1 MLTPFAANLRPIIR
15 LRDGMM
21 RHSVAAVLSVV
32 LLAGCNADVLNVPNP
47 NLPAVTTPP
56 DLGFVQSL
64 ATGILI
70 QSRTN
75 LPGLV
80 SDAGILGRE
89 SLNYTPTD
97 GRNTSA
103 YLGAA
108 QLDNAG
114 FANGGWNGRFANMR
128 NVANFISI
136 VDGVSFLTDA
146 QKNAARGYAKTFR
159 ALEIFYLLTTRDSL
173 GLPVEIDLVTNTA
186 QPFVSRDS
194 AYRFATNLM
203 NEAATNLAAGGSA
216 FPFSLP
222 PGYAPFNTPATFT
235 RFNRAIMA
243 RYYVYQGSLA
253 CGATCY
259 TAALTALSGS
269 FINSA
274 AGADLRAG
282 AYNVYS
288 SAAGDALNPL
298 SNPVSPD
305 QVAHPSIVTDAQ
317 SNGGVPDL
325 RMTAK
330 TTTIAAKIPPGNP
343 APGAPTT
350 VGFRMYTSNT
360 ASVPVIRNEELILL
374 RAEANIGLNNLA
386 AALPDINFVRTTSG
400 GLAPL
405 APFATQADAL
415 TALLYEKRYSLLWEG
430 HRWADMR
437 RYGRLAQLPLDLP
450 NHFRA
455 RVQPVPQAE
464 CLFRATL
471 DASLKGP
478 GCP

>member
-1 MLTPFAANLRPIIR
+1 MLTPFAASLRTTIR
-15 LRDGMM
+15 LGDGMM
-21 RHSVAAVLSVV
+21 RHSVATALSVV
-32 LLAGCNADVLNVPNP
+32 LLAGCNADALNVPNF
-47 NLPAVTTPP
+47 NQAAVSTTP
-56 DLGFVQSL
+56 DIAFVQSL
-64 ATGILI
+64 ATGIFI
-70 QSRTN
+70 QSRAN
-75 LPGLV
+75 LPALV

-108 QLDNAG
+108 QLDNSG
-114 FANGGWNGRFANMR
+114 FASGGWNGRFTNMR
-128 NVANFISI
+128 NAANFLAI
-136 VDGVSFLTDA
+136 VDGAAFLTDA
-146 QKNAARGYAKTFR
+146 QKNAARGFAKTFR
-159 ALEIFYLLTTRDSL
+159 AMEVFYLLTTRDSL
-173 GLPVEIDLVTNTA
+173 GLPVEIDLATNKA
-186 QPFVSRDS
+186 QAFVSRDS
-194 AYRFATNLM
+194 AYKFATNLM

-216 FPFSLP
+216 FPFALP
-222 PGYAPFNTPATFT
+222 GGFSPFNTPANFLK
-235 RFNRAIMA
+235 FNRAMTA
-243 RYYVYQGSLA
+243 RYLVYQGSLT
-253 CGATCY
+253 CGASCY
-259 TAALTALSGS
+259 TAALAALTGS

-274 AGADLRAG
+274 SGADLRLG

-305 QVAHPSIVTDAQ
+305 QVAHPSIVADAQ

-325 RMTAK
+325 RLTAK
-330 TTTIAAKIPPGNP
+330 TTTIAAKIPPGSP

-350 VGFRMYTSNT
+350 VGFKMYVSNT

-386 AALPDINFVRTTSG
+386 AALPDINFIRTTSG
-400 GLAPL
+400 GLAAL
-405 APFATQADAL
+405 GAFSSQANAL

-430 HRWADMR
+430 HRWADVR
-437 RYGRLAQLPLDLP
+437 RYGRLSDLPLDLA

-455 RVQPVPQAE
+455 KVQPVPQAE

-471 DASLKGP
+471 DAALKGP
-478 GCP
+478 GC

>member
-1 MLTPFAANLRPIIR
+1 
-15 LRDGMM
+15 MM
-21 RHSVAAVLSVV
+21 RHSVASALAVV
-32 LLAGCNADVLNVPNP
+32 LLAGCNADALNVPNP
-47 NLPAVTTPP
+47 NLPAVSTPP

-64 ATGILI
+64 ATGLLI
-70 QSRTN
+70 QTRTN

-80 SDAGILGRE
+80 SDVGILGRE

-97 GRNTSA
+97 GRNTSQ

-108 QLDNAG
+108 QLDFAG
-114 FANGGWNGRFANMR
+114 FASGGWNGRFANMR
-128 NVANFISI
+128 NAANFLSI

-146 QKNAARGYAKTFR
+146 QKNAARGYAKTIR
-159 ALEIFYLLTTRDSL
+159 ALEVFYILSTRDTL
-173 GLPVEIDLVTNTA
+173 GTPVEIDLVENKP

-194 AYRFATNLM
+194 AYRFATNLI
-203 NEAATNLAAGGSA
+203 NEAATNLQAGGTA

-222 PGYAPFNTPATFT
+222 PGYAPFNTPATFL
-235 RFNRAIMA
+235 RLNRALAA
-243 RYYVYQGSLA
+243 RYLVYQGSLS

-259 TAALTALSGS
+259 TAALTALTGS

-274 AGADLRAG
+274 SGADLRAG
-282 AYNVYS
+282 AYNAYS

-317 SNGGVPDL
+317 SNAGVPDL

-350 VGFRMYTSNT
+350 VGWRIYTSNT
-360 ASVPVIRNEELILL
+360 ASIPLIRNEELILL

-400 GLAPL
+400 GLAAL
-405 APFATQADAL
+405 GAFATQADAL

-430 HRWADMR
+430 HRWIDLR
-437 RYGRLAQLPLDLP
+437 RYGRLNTLPLDLP
-450 NHFRA
+450 THFRV

-464 CLFRATL
+464 CLFRANPSL
-471 DASLKGP
+471 DASLRGP